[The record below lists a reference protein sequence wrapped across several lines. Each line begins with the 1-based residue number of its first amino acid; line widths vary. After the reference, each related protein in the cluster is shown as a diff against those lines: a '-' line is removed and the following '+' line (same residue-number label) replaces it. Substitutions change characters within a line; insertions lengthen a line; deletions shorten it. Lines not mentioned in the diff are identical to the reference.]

1 MPIPLRVDVS
11 MVIGRLLP
19 FWLLIL
25 LLAGCSGMD
34 LREPTAASWEIHSE
48 QLMLMHQWSAKGK
61 MAVRTA
67 NASESASLVWQQDN
81 QNTYVQLSGPL
92 GIGATTIYSDGL
104 ELEMHQGNDHT
115 TIDISDPDAMI
126 SNTGWDLPLHAL
138 SYWLKG
144 IPSPDST
151 VQRLELDPKT
161 ELLQNLW
168 QNDWEVRYDQYE
180 QFEEFTLP
188 TRLKIQRGA
197 TRAKVIIS
205 NWQTSAR

>member
-1 MPIPLRVDVS
+1 
-11 MVIGRLLP
+11 
-19 FWLLIL
+19 
-25 LLAGCSGMD
+25 
-34 LREPTAASWEIHSE
+34 
-48 QLMLMHQWSAKGK
+48 

-161 ELLQNLW
+161 ELLQSLW